1 DLDVRPLDIT
11 DPDSVDACVNG
22 VLADY
27 GHIDALVNNAGS
39 GHVGT
44 LEQFSMDTF
53 RQVVDTNLVGTVQM
67 TKAVLQEDGTWH
79 LDGVKRFITSG
90 EQDITENIMHLVLAR
105 PEGPGIE
112 PRVGTKGL
120 SLFLVPK
127 FHFDPKT
134 GEPGE
139 RNGAYVTN
147 VEHKMGLNASATCE
161 LTFGQHGR
169 P

>member
-1 DLDVRPLDIT
+1 MAVVLITGTSSGVGRSVARLAAEAGYEVVATMRDTAKDTALTDLDVRPLDIT

-67 TKAVLQEDGTWH
+67 TKAVLPTYAP
-79 LDGVKRFITSG
+79 
-90 EQDITENIMHLVLAR
+90 AR
-105 PEGPGIE
+105 A
-112 PRVGTKGL
+112 
-120 SLFLVPK
+120 
-127 FHFDPKT
+127 DW
-134 GEPGE
+134 
-139 RNGAYVTN
+139 
-147 VEHKMGLNASATCE
+147 
-161 LTFGQHGR
+161 
-169 P
+169 